1 MPPINP
7 PVHRTLLRA
16 IELAMVALFF
26 YLGITKL
33 VGIGSMFQYATGA
46 LELIAAALFSLPF
59 LSRSGTFVLTGIVAA
74 IAIIEVV
81 MFKRPPAAAAA
92 CLSAHSFVTWGRR
105 QNARW
110 QLEQAA

>member
-16 IELAMVALFF
+16 VELALAVLFF

-33 VGIGSMFQYATGA
+33 VGIGSLFHYATGA
-46 LELIAAALFSLPF
+46 LELIAAALSSLPV
-59 LSRSGTFVLTGIVAA
+59 LSRGGTLVLTGIVAA

-81 MFKRPPAAAAA
+81 MLKRPPAAAAA
-92 CLSAHSFVTWGRR
+92 CLTAHGFVTWGRR

-110 QLEQAA
+110 LLEQAA